1 MNKKIISVFVA
12 AAALTAALS
21 GCSLTGEEDTSNNVS
36 APAPVM
42 NVLGE
47 YAPLG
52 GFMQYQSPDGG
63 FSIQLTEGSVVNDAD
78 PNDVTM
84 TIASAYTNADML
96 NVSKATG
103 VSKVETSEQLYT
115 MLKDDSSID
124 ITGFFV
130 LNLDG
135 SYKGYKY
142 TYTSVEN
149 AQLKGIVSTYFNADG
164 SAYVV
169 NATINNGND
178 ERNVETINTIVDT
191 FVTYL

>member
-21 GCSLTGEEDTSNNVS
+21 GCSLTGEKDASNNTS
-36 APAPVM
+36 APAPVI
-42 NVLGE
+42 NVLSE

-96 NVSKATG
+96 NISKSTG
-103 VSKVETSEQLYT
+103 VSKVENADQLYT

-130 LNLDG
+130 LNIDG
-135 SYKGYKY
+135 AYKGYKY

-191 FVTYL
+191 FVSYL

>member
-1 MNKKIISVFVA
+1 MNKKIISMFVA

-191 FVTYL
+191 FITYL

>member
-1 MNKKIISVFVA
+1 
-12 AAALTAALS
+12 
-21 GCSLTGEEDTSNNVS
+21 
-36 APAPVM
+36 
-42 NVLGE
+42 
-47 YAPLG
+47 
-52 GFMQYQSPDGG
+52 
-63 FSIQLTEGSVVNDAD
+63 
-78 PNDVTM
+78 
-84 TIASAYTNADML
+84 
-96 NVSKATG
+96 
-103 VSKVETSEQLYT
+103 

-169 NATINNGND
+169 NATINNGSD